1 MKTVIE
7 MARAAGAVFP
17 ADGSYHK
24 FEFEGSLER
33 FAALVR
39 AEALAEPARPYRP
52 LQDNG
57 SKYFG
62 PSWDKADQALNRM
75 ADNAKEL
82 GLDYEP
88 DGMHHNKPAKR
99 PQNCGTGYCS
109 CIECVM
115 EPAQEP
121 APLRDAM
128 VANLVREGIN
138 KHKARELADHFV
150 VLATAPA
157 WVSLT
162 DEEID
167 DIYQGVGKN
176 DLMLVRE
183 VEAKLREKNT

>member
-7 MARAAGAVFP
+7 MAREAGAVFP

-39 AEALAEPARPYRP
+39 AEALAE
-52 LQDNG
+52 Q
-57 SKYFG
+57 
-62 PSWDKADQALNRM
+62 
-75 ADNAKEL
+75 
-82 GLDYEP
+82 
-88 DGMHHNKPAKR
+88 
-99 PQNCGTGYCS
+99 
-109 CIECVM
+109 
-115 EPAQEP
+115 PAQ
-121 APLRDAM
+121 R
-128 VANLVREGIN
+128 
-138 KHKARELADHFV
+138 
-150 VLATAPA
+150 T
-157 WVSLT
+157 WVGLT